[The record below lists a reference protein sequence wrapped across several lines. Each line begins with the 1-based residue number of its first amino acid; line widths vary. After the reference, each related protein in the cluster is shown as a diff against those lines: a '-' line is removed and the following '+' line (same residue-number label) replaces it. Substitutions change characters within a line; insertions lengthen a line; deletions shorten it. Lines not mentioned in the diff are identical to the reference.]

1 MKPAPSIGYFD
12 LETQFLFSDIDSNWN
27 EMTWTEKQS
36 TRGRLTKQ
44 LKIAIA
50 GLSMNNMN
58 NEDVVF
64 FEEYEVDLLKSYLLS
79 LDIVVGHNLIAFDY
93 VVLRRYFS
101 KDIIEKLK
109 NKTIDT
115 FQCIR
120 EKTGDWT
127 KLDDLGKMNLGLEK
141 LEDSIEIPGLWRA
154 GKHQRVKEHLERDI
168 LIVKKI
174 YNLGKETGELKYIH
188 KDYGKIIGEDVVH
201 IDW

>member
-1 MKPAPSIGYFD
+1 
-12 LETQFLFSDIDSNWN
+12 
-27 EMTWTEKQS
+27 MTWTEKQS